1 MSNNLSTLIAKLI
14 QEFLARPAPDALEL
28 RQLVADEQ
36 VLPLFWDMSGVFT
49 INPDGDILSFLWDDT
64 LHPHVEYDPR
74 IRNLALFQGSKRYSE
89 LKDYVPSR
97 PDNARTCP
105 DCGGT
110 GTHPYAEKLN
120 TDAIICYC
128 GGLGWLPE

>member
-1 MSNNLSTLIAKLI
+1 MSDNLSPLISKLI
-14 QEFLARPAPDALEL
+14 QKFLADPPADQLKL

-36 VLPLFWDMSGVFT
+36 VLPLFWDMGGVFA
-49 INPDGDILSFLWDDT
+49 INSDGDILSFLWDDT
-64 LHPHVEYDPR
+64 LHPKVEYDPR
-74 IRNLALFQGSKRYSE
+74 VRNLVLFQGSKKYPE
-89 LKDYVPSR
+89 LKDYVPTR

-105 DCGGT
+105 SCGGT
-110 GTHPYAEKLN
+110 GVDPYAEKLN